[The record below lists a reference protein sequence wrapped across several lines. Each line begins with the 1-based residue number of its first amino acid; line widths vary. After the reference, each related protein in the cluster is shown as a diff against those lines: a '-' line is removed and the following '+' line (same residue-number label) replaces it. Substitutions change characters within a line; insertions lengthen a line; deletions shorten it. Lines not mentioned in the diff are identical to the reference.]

1 MIQLFGY
8 QITIFQILATVFGMG
23 LLVFIHELGHFMM
36 AKKFKIRVEKFAFG
50 FGPEIVGYTYGET
63 RYSICAIPL
72 GGMVKMPGEDIE
84 NSSGAPDEF
93 LSQPWYRRLI
103 IAFFGPFMNYVL
115 AIILFVI
122 VIMTWGVG
130 KPSDLPVIGET
141 IEGYPAQTAGLK
153 AGDRVVKINSI
164 EVKSWEEMA
173 NAIHNY
179 PDQTVKL
186 LVVRDD
192 QEIQLA
198 LSPKKDPGSGQGVI
212 CIVPQVEIE
221 KVGFIRS
228 VDLSTRMVVFQSVYT
243 LKYLWEAA
251 THGQKPEVAGPVG
264 VVQILAKAAKTGW
277 DSLLHL
283 LAVISV
289 ALGLFNL
296 LPIPL
301 VDGGHIFLS
310 LVEGVTRRPLNRKL
324 IQVSNFVGLFIILSI
339 FVFATYSDLARLGVN
354 FNWLMPK

>member
-1 MIQLFGY
+1 MFHLFGY
-8 QITIFQILATVFGMG
+8 QITLLQIFGTVFGIG

-84 NSSGAPDEF
+84 NSTGSPDEF

-115 AIILFVI
+115 AVILFII
-122 VIMTWGVG
+122 VIYTWGVS
-130 KPSDLPVIGET
+130 KPSPLPVIGEVVAD
-141 IEGYPAQTAGLK
+141 YPAQKSGIK
-153 AGDRVVKINSI
+153 QGDYILSLNNNA
-164 EVKSWEEMA
+164 VKSWEEMA
-173 NAIHNY
+173 DYIHKY
-179 PDQTVKL
+179 SGDRISVKVKREEKEL
-186 LVVRDD
+186 LFDV
-192 QEIQLA
+192 EL
-198 LSPKKDPGSGQGVI
+198 KKDKATGMGLIGIAPA
-212 CIVPQVEIE
+212 VETE
-221 KVGFIRS
+221 KVGFLSS
-228 VDLSTRMVVFQSVYT
+228 VNISCKMVVFQSVYT
-243 LKYLWEAA
+243 LKYLGEKLVRWE
-251 THGQKPEVAGPVG
+251 KPEVAGPIG
-264 VVQILAKAAKTGW
+264 VVQILAKAAKAGW

-301 VDGGHIFLS
+301 VDGGHIFLAII
-310 LVEGVTRRPLNRKL
+310 EGITRRPINKKV
-324 IQVSNFVGLFIILSI
+324 IQVSNFVGLGIIVSI
-339 FVFATYSDLARLGVN
+339 FIFATYSDLSRMGV
-354 FNWLMPK
+354 MTPK

>member
-1 MIQLFGY
+1 M
-8 QITIFQILATVFGMG
+8 
-23 LLVFIHELGHFMM
+23 
-36 AKKFKIRVEKFAFG
+36 
-50 FGPEIVGYTYGET
+50 
-63 RYSICAIPL
+63 
-72 GGMVKMPGEDIE
+72 
-84 NSSGAPDEF
+84 
-93 LSQPWYRRLI
+93 
-103 IAFFGPFMNYVL
+103 
-115 AIILFVI
+115 
-122 VIMTWGVG
+122 
-130 KPSDLPVIGET
+130 
-141 IEGYPAQTAGLK
+141 
-153 AGDRVVKINSI
+153 
-164 EVKSWEEMA
+164 
-173 NAIHNY
+173 
-179 PDQTVKL
+179 
-186 LVVRDD
+186 
-192 QEIQLA
+192 QLA

-212 CIVPQVEIE
+212 GIVPQAEIE
-221 KVGFIRS
+221 KVGFFRS

-251 THGQKPEVAGPVG
+251 THGQKPELAGPVG

-310 LVEGVTRRPLNRKL
+310 LIEGVTRRPLNRKL